1 MRLSNSFLLI
11 IDTSLMHD
19 LISILKRFIP
29 PYKIRVIKSIIY
41 NFLHAIFGS
50 LSIAMLI
57 PILGIIFSSQQE
69 VTEKIPFQLD
79 TATIKHLFNYYVTQI
94 KIEYGPSA
102 TLILICSFAVLA
114 TALKTG
120 FAYLGA
126 YELIYIRNG
135 VVRDIRR
142 KIYLKILSL
151 PLPFFS
157 EERKGDIIARM
168 TGDVQEVEASVMSSL
183 DMFFQSPI
191 LIIVYIAMMLI
202 MSWQLTLFVF
212 ILLPIMGTLIGRVG
226 KNLKRHS
233 WEGQTKM
240 GEILA
245 LMEETLSGLRIIK
258 AFNAEKK
265 MDTRFSE
272 ENEEYR
278 QIQNRLMRRRSLAH
292 PMSEFLGTIV
302 IVIILWFGGSL
313 VLGQNAS
320 LTPEVFISYIALF
333 YCIINPA
340 KNLTNAYYS
349 IQKGMAAMDRIDV
362 ILNAESSIQEP
373 VHPQKLT
380 QFNNQIEYKDVEFS
394 YNESKKVL
402 KRINLTIPKGKTIA
416 LVGQSGSGKSTF
428 VDLLPRF
435 YDVQKGQITID
446 GIDIRELSFFNL
458 REFMGN
464 VNQDPILFNDT
475 IYNNIAFGVESATP
489 EDVENAA
496 RIANAHEFIMQTEKG
511 YQTTIGDRG
520 GKLSG
525 GQRQRLSIARAVLK
539 NPPIMI
545 LDEATSALDTESEKL
560 VQEALDNLMKNRTS
574 IVIAHRLSTIKN
586 ADLICVF
593 HEGEIV
599 ERGTHEE
606 LLAQKG
612 IYTKLYSM
620 QNF

>member
-1 MRLSNSFLLI
+1 
-11 IDTSLMHD
+11 MHD

-29 PYKIRVIKSIIY
+29 PYKVRVIKSIVF

-50 LSIAMLI
+50 VSIAMLI
-57 PILGIIFSSQQE
+57 PVLGIIFNNQQE
-69 VTEKIPFQLD
+69 VVDKVPFAFD
-79 TATIKHLFNYYVTQI
+79 AATLKHLFNYYITEI
-94 KIEYGPSA
+94 KVSYGSSA
-102 TLILICSFAVLA
+102 TLLFVGSIAVIA
-114 TALKTG
+114 TAFKTG

-157 EERKGDIIARM
+157 EERKGDIISRM
-168 TGDVQEVEASVMSSL
+168 TGDVQEVEGSVMSSM

-191 LIIVYIAMMLI
+191 LIMVYLATMLI

-212 ILLPIMGTLIGRVG
+212 ILLPLMGALIGKVG

-265 MDTRFSE
+265 MAQKFSN

-278 QIQNRLMRRRSLAH
+278 RIQNRLMRRRSLAH

-302 IVIILWFGGSL
+302 IVIILWFGGTL
-313 VLGQNAS
+313 VLHNQGS
-320 LTPEVFISYIALF
+320 LSAEEFIAYIALF

-349 IQKGMAAMDRIDV
+349 IQKGLAAMERIDV
-362 ILNAESSIQEP
+362 ILAAESSIKETSS
-373 VHPQKLT
+373 PQSLDK
-380 QFNNQIEYKDVEFS
+380 FNDRIEYKRVGFS
-394 YNESKKVL
+394 YNDSKQVL
-402 KRINLTIPKGKTIA
+402 KDINLTIPKGKTIA

-435 YDVQKGQITID
+435 YDVKSGAITVD
-446 GIDIRELSFFNL
+446 GVDIRNLSFNNL
-458 REFMGN
+458 RELMGN

-475 IYNNIAFGVESATP
+475 IYNNIAFGVENATP
-489 EDVENAA
+489 EQVENAA
-496 RIANAHEFIMQTEKG
+496 RIANAHDFIIQSENG
-511 YQTTIGDRG
+511 YQTMIGDRG

-586 ADLICVF
+586 ADMICVF

-599 ERGTHEE
+599 ERGTHDE
-606 LLAQKG
+606 LLALNG
-612 IYTKLYSM
+612 IYTKLYRM

>member
-1 MRLSNSFLLI
+1 
-11 IDTSLMHD
+11 MHD
-19 LISILKRFIP
+19 LIAILRRFIP
-29 PYKIRVIKSIIY
+29 PYKFRVIKSVLY
-41 NFLHAIFGS
+41 NLLHAVFGS
-50 LSIAMLI
+50 ASIAMLV
-57 PILGIIFSSQQE
+57 PILNVIFNDQKE
-69 VTEKIPFQLD
+69 VTELVPFQLNVES
-79 TATIKHLFNYYVTQI
+79 ISQIFNYYITSI
-94 KIEYGPSA
+94 KITYGPSS
-102 TLILICSFAVLA
+102 TLILIGCIAIFT

-142 KIYLKILSL
+142 KIYAKILFL

-157 EERKGDIIARM
+157 EERKGDIISRM

-183 DMFFQSPI
+183 DMLFQSPI
-191 LIIVYIAMMLI
+191 VIIIYLGAMLL

-212 ILLPIMGTLIGRVG
+212 ILLPIMGLLIGRVG

-240 GEILA
+240 GAILA

-258 AFNAEKK
+258 AFNAENK
-265 MDTRFSE
+265 MKQKFSS
-272 ENEEYR
+272 ENEAYR
-278 QIQNRLMRRRSLAH
+278 RIQNRLMRRRSLAH

-302 IVIILWFGGSL
+302 IVIILWFGGTL
-313 VLGQNAS
+313 VLNHSSS
-320 LTPEVFISYIALF
+320 LSAAGFISYIGFF
-333 YCIINPA
+333 YSIINPA

-349 IQKGMAAMDRIDV
+349 VQKGLAAMDRIDV
-362 ILNAESSIQEP
+362 ILAADSTIQEP
-373 VHPQKLT
+373 ENPQKIE
-380 QFNNQIEYKDVEFS
+380 QFQKEITYIHVNFS
-394 YNESKKVL
+394 YNDSKQVL
-402 KRINLTIPKGKTIA
+402 KDINLVIPKGKTIA

-435 YDVQKGQITID
+435 YDVKEGKITID
-446 GIDIRELSFFNL
+446 GTDIRNLSFYNL
-458 REFMGN
+458 RELMGN

-475 IYNNIAFGVESATP
+475 IYNNIAFGVENVTR
-489 EDVENAA
+489 EEVENAA
-496 RIANAHEFIMQTEKG
+496 RIANAHDFILQTEHG
-511 YQTTIGDRG
+511 YDTVIGDRG

-560 VQEALDNLMKNRTS
+560 VQEALDNLMRNRTS

-599 ERGTHEE
+599 EQGTHEE
-606 LLAQKG
+606 LLSQNG
-612 IYTKLYSM
+612 IYTKLYNM

>member
-1 MRLSNSFLLI
+1 
-11 IDTSLMHD
+11 MHD
-19 LISILKRFIP
+19 LIQILKRFIP
-29 PYKIRVIKSIIY
+29 PYKLRVSKSILF
-41 NFLHAIFGS
+41 NFLHALFGS

-57 PILGIIFSSQQE
+57 PILRIIFDNQND
-69 VTEKIPFQLD
+69 VTELLPFKLD
-79 TATIKHLFNYYVTQI
+79 SHVLTNNFNYYMTTI
-94 KIEYGPSA
+94 KNMFGPA
-102 TLILICSFAVLA
+102 NTLIVVGIIAVIA
-114 TALKTG
+114 TAFKTG
-120 FAYLGA
+120 FAYLAA

-142 KIYLKILSL
+142 KIYAKILSL

-157 EERKGDIIARM
+157 EERKGDIISRM

-183 DMFFQSPI
+183 DMLFQSPI
-191 LIIVYIAMMLI
+191 LIIVYLTSMLL
-202 MSWQLTLFVF
+202 MSWELTVFVF
-212 ILLPIMGTLIGRVG
+212 ILLPVMGVLIGRVG

-265 MDTRFSE
+265 MKGKFSE

-278 QIQNRLMRRRSLAH
+278 RIQNRLMRRRSLAH

-302 IVIILWFGGSL
+302 IVIILWFGGTL
-313 VLGQNAS
+313 VLKHQGS
-320 LTPEVFISYIALF
+320 LSAEGFIAYIALF
-333 YCIINPA
+333 YSIINPA

-349 IQKGMAAMDRIDV
+349 IQKGLAAMDRIDV
-362 ILNAESSIQEP
+362 ILAAETSIKEP
-373 VHPQKLT
+373 EQPQNLP
-380 QFNNQIEYKDVEFS
+380 QFGSEIQYQHVNFS
-394 YNESKKVL
+394 YNDSRQVL
-402 KRINLTIPKGKTIA
+402 KNVSLTIPKGKTVA

-435 YDVQKGQITID
+435 YDVDSGAITID
-446 GIDIRELSFFNL
+446 GIDVRQLSFFNL
-458 REFMGN
+458 RELMGN

-475 IYNNIAFGVESATP
+475 IYNNIAFGVEHTTP
-489 EDVENAA
+489 EAVENAA
-496 RIANAHEFIMQTEKG
+496 RIANAHEFIMQTEQG
-511 YQTTIGDRG
+511 YQTSIGDRG
-520 GKLSG
+520 CKLSG

-560 VQEALDNLMKNRTS
+560 VQEALNNLMKNRTS

-593 HEGEIV
+593 HDGEIV
-599 ERGTHEE
+599 ERGTHDE
-606 LLAQKG
+606 LMELG
-612 IYTKLYSM
+612 GYYTKLYGM
-620 QNF
+620 QSF

>member
-1 MRLSNSFLLI
+1 
-11 IDTSLMHD
+11 MHD
-19 LISILKRFIP
+19 FISILKRFIP
-29 PYKIRVIKSIIY
+29 PYKIRVIKSVIY

-69 VTEKIPFQLD
+69 VTEKIPFQFD
-79 TATIKHLFNYYVTQI
+79 SMTIKHLFNYYVTQI

-102 TLILICSFAVLA
+102 TLIMIGSIAVLA

-191 LIIVYIAMMLI
+191 LIIVYLAMMLI

-265 MDTRFSE
+265 MDSRFSK

-278 QIQNRLMRRRSLAH
+278 RIQNRLMRRRSLAH

-362 ILNAESSIQEP
+362 ILNAVSSIQESA
-373 VHPQKLT
+373 HPKELT

-394 YNESKKVL
+394 YNDSKKVL
-402 KRINLTIPKGKTIA
+402 KRINLTIPKGKTVA

-475 IYNNIAFGVESATP
+475 IYNNIAFGVESATS
-489 EDVENAA
+489 EQVENAA
-496 RIANAHEFIMQTEKG
+496 RIANAHKFIMQTEKG
-511 YQTTIGDRG
+511 YQTIIGDRG

>member
-1 MRLSNSFLLI
+1 MK
-11 IDTSLMHD
+11 D
-19 LISILKRFIP
+19 LISILRRFIP
-29 PYKIRVIKSIIY
+29 PYKSRVAKSVLF

-57 PILGIIFSSQQE
+57 PILRIIFDNQHD
-69 VTEKIPFQLD
+69 VTELVPFALD
-79 TATIKHLFNYYVTQI
+79 TKSIAQIFNYYVTEI
-94 KIEYGPSA
+94 KNSFGQA
-102 TLILICSFAVLA
+102 NTLVFVGILAIIS
-114 TALKTG
+114 TAFKTG
-120 FAYLGA
+120 FAYLA
-126 YELIYIRNG
+126 SYELIYIRNG

-157 EERKGDIIARM
+157 EERKGDIISRM

-183 DMFFQSPI
+183 DMLFQSPI
-191 LIIVYIAMMLI
+191 LIIVYLTTMLI

-212 ILLPIMGTLIGRVG
+212 VLLPLMGLLIGKVG
-226 KNLKRHS
+226 KNLKRRS

-265 MDTRFSE
+265 MDGKFSG
-272 ENEEYR
+272 ENEAYR
-278 QIQNRLMRRRSLAH
+278 RIQNRLMRRRSLAH

-302 IVIILWFGGSL
+302 IVIVLWFGGKL
-313 VLGQNAS
+313 VLNHQSNLSAEG
-320 LTPEVFISYIALF
+320 FIAYIALF
-333 YCIINPA
+333 YSIINPA

-349 IQKGMAAMDRIDV
+349 VQKGLAAMDRIDV
-362 ILNAESSIQEP
+362 ILSAESTIREVEKSVRIDTFREA
-373 VHPQKLT
+373 
-380 QFNNQIEYKDVEFS
+380 IEYRNVGFS
-394 YNESKKVL
+394 YNESKQVL
-402 KRINLTIPKGKTIA
+402 KDINLTIPKGKMIA

-435 YDVQKGQITID
+435 YDVRQGEICVD
-446 GIDIRELSFFNL
+446 GTDIRNFALYDL
-458 REFMGN
+458 RELMGN

-475 IYNNIAFGVESATP
+475 IYNNIAFGVENTTQEA
-489 EDVENAA
+489 VENAA
-496 RIANAHEFIMQTEKG
+496 KIANAHEFILQTEHG
-511 YQTTIGDRG
+511 YQTVIGDRG
-520 GKLSG
+520 SKLSG

-560 VQEALDNLMKNRTS
+560 VQEALDNLMRNRTS
-574 IVIAHRLSTIKN
+574 IVVAHRLSTIRN
-586 ADLICVF
+586 ADMICVF
-593 HEGEIV
+593 HEGKIV
-599 ERGTHEE
+599 EKGNHEE
-606 LLAQKG
+606 LLKLNG

>member
-1 MRLSNSFLLI
+1 
-11 IDTSLMHD
+11 MHD
-19 LISILKRFIP
+19 LFSILKRFIP
-29 PYKIRVIKSIIY
+29 PYRWRVVKSVVY
-41 NFLHAIFGS
+41 NFLHALFGS
-50 LSIAMLI
+50 VSIAMLI
-57 PILGIIFSSQQE
+57 PILGIIFNSREE
-69 VTEKIPFQLD
+69 VTERVAFAWDMASLKE
-79 TATIKHLFNYYVTQI
+79 LFNYHVTQV
-94 KIEYGPSA
+94 KLEYGPSV
-102 TLILICSFAVLA
+102 TLLLIGLVAVVA

-120 FAYLGA
+120 FAYMGSF
-126 YELIYIRNG
+126 ELIFIRNG

-142 KIYLKILSL
+142 RIYKKILSL

-157 EERKGDIIARM
+157 EERKGDIISRM

-183 DMFFQSPI
+183 DMFFQNPI
-191 LIIVYIAMMLI
+191 LIIVYLTMMLL
-202 MSWQLTLFVF
+202 MSWELTLFVF

-226 KNLKRHS
+226 KSLKRHS
-233 WEGQTKM
+233 WEGQTKL

-258 AFNAEKK
+258 AFNAEGK
-265 MDTRFSE
+265 MEDRFAE
-272 ENEEYR
+272 ENETYR
-278 QIQNRLMRRRSLAH
+278 RIQNRLMRRRSLAH

-313 VLGQNAS
+313 VLGESAA

-340 KNLTNAYYS
+340 KNLTNAYYN
-349 IQKGMAAMDRIDV
+349 IQKGLAAMERIDV
-362 ILNAESSIQEP
+362 ILEAKSSIREP
-373 VHPQKLT
+373 EQPKELKE
-380 QFNNQIEYKDVEFS
+380 FREQIEYKGVTFS
-394 YNESKKVL
+394 YNESKQVL
-402 KRINLTIPKGKTIA
+402 KGINLVIPKGKTVA

-435 YDVQKGQITID
+435 YDVQQGSITID
-446 GIDIRELSFFNL
+446 GQDIRELSFFNL

-475 IYNNIAFGVESATP
+475 IYNNIAFGVEHATQ
-489 EDVENAA
+489 EEVEQAA
-496 RIANAHEFIMQTEKG
+496 RIANAHDFIMQTEQG
-511 YQTTIGDRG
+511 YQTVIGDRG

-606 LLAQKG
+606 LLAQRG
-612 IYTKLYSM
+612 IYTKLYQM

>member
-1 MRLSNSFLLI
+1 MK
-11 IDTSLMHD
+11 D
-19 LISILKRFIP
+19 LISILRRFIP
-29 PYKIRVIKSIIY
+29 PYKSRVAKSVLF

-57 PILGIIFSSQQE
+57 PILRIIFDNQHD
-69 VTEKIPFQLD
+69 VTELVPFALD
-79 TATIKHLFNYYVTQI
+79 TKSIAQIFNYYVTEI
-94 KIEYGPSA
+94 KNSFGQA
-102 TLILICSFAVLA
+102 NTLVFVGILAIIS
-114 TALKTG
+114 TAFKTG
-120 FAYLGA
+120 FAYLA
-126 YELIYIRNG
+126 SYELIYIRNG

-157 EERKGDIIARM
+157 EERKGDIISRM

-183 DMFFQSPI
+183 DMLFQSPI
-191 LIIVYIAMMLI
+191 LIIVYLTTMLI

-212 ILLPIMGTLIGRVG
+212 VLLPLMGLLIGKVG
-226 KNLKRHS
+226 KNLKRRS

-265 MDTRFSE
+265 MDGKFSG
-272 ENEEYR
+272 ENEAYR
-278 QIQNRLMRRRSLAH
+278 RIQNRLMRRRSLAH

-302 IVIILWFGGSL
+302 IVIVLWFGGKL
-313 VLGQNAS
+313 VLNHQSNLSAEG
-320 LTPEVFISYIALF
+320 FIAYIALF
-333 YCIINPA
+333 YSIINPA

-349 IQKGMAAMDRIDV
+349 VQKGLAAMDRIDV
-362 ILNAESSIQEP
+362 ILSAESTIREVEKP
-373 VHPQKLT
+373 IRIDT
-380 QFNNQIEYKDVEFS
+380 FREAIEYRNVGFS
-394 YNESKKVL
+394 YNESKQVL
-402 KRINLTIPKGKTIA
+402 KDINLTIPKGKMIA

-435 YDVQKGQITID
+435 YDVRQGEICVD
-446 GIDIRELSFFNL
+446 GTDIRNFALYDL
-458 REFMGN
+458 RELMGN

-475 IYNNIAFGVESATP
+475 IYNNIAFGVENTTQEA
-489 EDVENAA
+489 VENAA
-496 RIANAHEFIMQTEKG
+496 KIANAHEFILQAEHG
-511 YQTTIGDRG
+511 YQTVIGDRG
-520 GKLSG
+520 SKLSG

-560 VQEALDNLMKNRTS
+560 VQEALDNLMRNRTS
-574 IVIAHRLSTIKN
+574 IVVAHRLSTIRN
-586 ADLICVF
+586 ADMICVF
-593 HEGEIV
+593 HEGKIV
-599 ERGTHEE
+599 EKGNHEE
-606 LLAQKG
+606 LLKLNG
-612 IYTKLYSM
+612 IYSKLYSM

>member
-1 MRLSNSFLLI
+1 
-11 IDTSLMHD
+11 MHD
-19 LISILKRFIP
+19 LILILKRFIP
-29 PYKIRVIKSIIY
+29 PYKLRVTKSIIF

-50 LSIAMLI
+50 LSIAMLG
-57 PILGIIFSSQQE
+57 PILKIIFNNEQD
-69 VTEKIPFQLD
+69 VTELVPFEFNSESIGQ
-79 TATIKHLFNYYVTQI
+79 IFNYYITTI
-94 KIEYGPSA
+94 KYTYGPST
-102 TLILICSFAVLA
+102 TLILIGVVAIVT

-142 KIYLKILSL
+142 KIYAKILSL

-183 DMFFQSPI
+183 DMLFQSPI
-191 LIIVYIAMMLI
+191 LIIVYLTSMLF

-212 ILLPIMGTLIGRVG
+212 ILLPIMGLLIGRVG
-226 KNLKRHS
+226 KNLKRRS

-258 AFNAEKK
+258 AFNAEPK
-265 MDTRFSE
+265 MTEKFST
-272 ENEEYR
+272 ENESYR
-278 QIQNRLMRRRSLAH
+278 KIQNRLMRRRSLAH

-302 IVIILWFGGSL
+302 VVIILWFGG
-313 VLGQNAS
+313 
-320 LTPEVFISYIALF
+320 T
-333 YCIINPA
+333 
-340 KNLTNAYYS
+340 
-349 IQKGMAAMDRIDV
+349 R
-362 ILNAESSIQEP
+362 ILNNTGNLSGPSFIIYIGLAAESSIQEP
-373 VHPQKLT
+373 ENPRKLE
-380 QFNNQIEYKDVEFS
+380 QFQQAVEYKDVNFS
-394 YNESKKVL
+394 YNESKQVL
-402 KRINLTIPKGKTIA
+402 KNINLVIPKGKTVA

-435 YDVQKGQITID
+435 YDVNSGKICID
-446 GIDIRELSFFNL
+446 GIDIRELSFYNL

-475 IYNNIAFGVESATP
+475 IYNNIAFGIENATLEQVEQ
-489 EDVENAA
+489 AA
-496 RIANAHEFIMQTEKG
+496 RIANAHEFILQTEHG
-511 YQTTIGDRG
+511 YQTIIGDRG

-606 LLAQKG
+606 LLSLNG

-620 QNF
+620 QSF

>member
-1 MRLSNSFLLI
+1 MRDFF
-11 IDTSLMHD
+11 
-19 LISILKRFIP
+19 SILRRFIP
-29 PYKIRVIKSIIY
+29 PYKFRVCKSILY
-41 NFLHAIFGS
+41 NILHAVFGT
-50 LSIAMLI
+50 LSIAMLA
-57 PILGIIFSSQQE
+57 PVLGILFGTQPD
-69 VTEKIPFQLD
+69 VTERVPFSFDIDSLK
-79 TATIKHLFNYYVTQI
+79 TIFYYHITHARDL
-94 KIEYGPSA
+94 YGPAS
-102 TLILICSFAVLA
+102 TLLFVGFIAILA

-126 YELIYIRNG
+126 YETIYIRNG

-142 KIYLKILSL
+142 KIFGKILSL

-191 LIIVYIAMMLI
+191 LILVYLSAMLM

-212 ILLPIMGTLIGRVG
+212 VMLPVMGTLIGKVG

-233 WEGQTKM
+233 REGQNKM
-240 GEILA
+240 GEILS

-258 AFNAEKK
+258 AFNAENKIGRK
-265 MDTRFSE
+265 FSD
-272 ENEEYR
+272 ENESYR
-278 QIQNRLMRRRSLAH
+278 RIQNRLMRRRSLAH

-302 IVIILWFGGSL
+302 IVLVLWFGGTL
-313 VLGQNAS
+313 ILNRAGS
-320 LTPEVFISYIALF
+320 LTAPEFIAYIALF
-333 YCIINPA
+333 YSIINPA
-340 KNLTNAYYS
+340 KNLTNAFYS
-349 IQKGMAAMDRIDV
+349 IQKGLAAMDRIDD
-362 ILNAESSIQEP
+362 ILKAESSILEP
-373 VHPQKLT
+373 RQPVRIK
-380 QFNNQIEYKDVEFS
+380 EFTGEIAYRNVS
-394 YNESKKVL
+394 FAYNESKTVL
-402 KRINLTIPKGKTIA
+402 KNVSLTIPKGGTVA

-435 YDVQKGQITID
+435 YDVTEGEITID
-446 GIDIRELSFFNL
+446 GRNIREFSFYDL
-458 REFMGN
+458 RELMGN

-475 IYNNIAFGVESATP
+475 IYNNIAFGVENATP
-489 EDVENAA
+489 EEVENAA
-496 RIANAHEFIMQTEKG
+496 KIANAHDFIMQTENG
-511 YQTTIGDRG
+511 YQTVIGDRG

-560 VQEALDNLMKNRTS
+560 VQEAIDNLMRNRTS

-586 ADLICVF
+586 ARLICVF
-593 HEGEIV
+593 HEGKIV
-599 ERGTHEE
+599 EKGTHEE
-606 LLAQKG
+606 LLQLDG
-612 IYTKLYSM
+612 IYTKLYRM

>member
-1 MRLSNSFLLI
+1 
-11 IDTSLMHD
+11 MHD
-19 LISILKRFIP
+19 LLSILKRFIP
-29 PYKIRVIKSIIY
+29 PYKIRVIKSILY

-57 PILGIIFSSQQE
+57 PILGIIFSSQQD
-69 VTEKIPFQLD
+69 VTEKVPFALD
-79 TATIKHLFNYYVTQI
+79 TATLKHLFNYYVTQI
-94 KIEYGPSA
+94 KLEYGPSV
-102 TLILICSFAVLA
+102 TLIFIGAIAIVA

-191 LIIVYIAMMLI
+191 LILVYLAMMLI
-202 MSWQLTLFVF
+202 MSWEMTLFVF
-212 ILLPIMGTLIGRVG
+212 ILLPIMGALIGKVG

-245 LMEETLSGLRIIK
+245 LMEETLSGLRVIK
-258 AFNAEKK
+258 AFNAESK
-265 MDTRFSE
+265 MEHRFAE
-272 ENEEYR
+272 ENESYR
-278 QIQNRLMRRRSLAH
+278 RIQNRLMRRRSLAH

-313 VLGQNAS
+313 VLGENAS

-349 IQKGMAAMDRIDV
+349 IQKGLAAMDRIDV
-362 ILNAESSIQEP
+362 ILAAESSIQEP
-373 VHPQKLT
+373 EQPERLQ
-380 QFNNQIEYKDVEFS
+380 QFSGNIEYRHVDFS
-394 YNESKKVL
+394 YNSSKQVL
-402 KRINLTIPKGKTIA
+402 KDICLTIPKGKTVA

-435 YDVQKGQITID
+435 YDVTRGAILID
-446 GIDIRELSFFNL
+446 GIDIRRLSFYNL
-458 REFMGN
+458 RELMGN

-489 EDVENAA
+489 EQVEQAA
-496 RIANAHEFIMQTEKG
+496 RIANAHDFIMQTEKG
-511 YQTTIGDRG
+511 YQTVIGDRG

-560 VQEALDNLMKNRTS
+560 VQQALDNLMKNRTS

-593 HEGEIV
+593 HDGQIV

-606 LLAQKG
+606 LLEANG
-612 IYTKLYSM
+612 IYTKLYNM

>member
-1 MRLSNSFLLI
+1 
-11 IDTSLMHD
+11 MHD
-19 LISILKRFIP
+19 LLSILRRFIP
-29 PYKIRVIKSIIY
+29 PYKMRVAKSILY
-41 NFLHAIFGS
+41 NFLHAVFGS

-57 PILGIIFSSQQE
+57 PILGIIFSSQQD
-69 VTEKIPFQLD
+69 VTEKVPFALD
-79 TATIKHLFNYYVTQI
+79 TDTIKQLFNYYVTQI
-94 KIEYGPSA
+94 KYEYGASA
-102 TLILICSFAVLA
+102 TLILIGGVAIIA

-120 FAYLGA
+120 FAYLGS
-126 YELIYIRNG
+126 YELIFIRNG

-183 DMFFQSPI
+183 DMFFQNPI
-191 LIIVYIAMMLI
+191 LILVYLTMMLL

-212 ILLPIMGTLIGRVG
+212 LLLPIMGWLIGRVG
-226 KNLKRHS
+226 KNLKRRS
-233 WEGQTKM
+233 YEGQTKM

-245 LMEETLSGLRIIK
+245 LMEETLSGLRVIK
-258 AFNAEKK
+258 AFNAESK
-265 MDTRFSE
+265 MEHRFSD
-272 ENEEYR
+272 ENEAYR
-278 QIQNRLMRRRSLAH
+278 RIQNRLMRRRSLAH

-313 VLGQNAS
+313 VLGESAS
-320 LTPEVFISYIALF
+320 LSPEVFISYIALF

-349 IQKGMAAMDRIDV
+349 IQKGLAAMERIDV
-362 ILNAESSIQEP
+362 ILAAESSIQEP
-373 VHPQKLT
+373 AHPQPIAN
-380 QFNNQIEYKDVEFS
+380 FNSQIEYRHVSFS
-394 YNESKKVL
+394 YNGTKQVL
-402 KRINLTIPKGKTIA
+402 RDINLTIPKGKTIA
-416 LVGQSGSGKSTF
+416 LVGQSGSGKSTL

-435 YDVQKGQITID
+435 YDVTEGAILID
-446 GIDIRELSFFNL
+446 GTDIRRLSFYNL
-458 REFMGN
+458 RELMGN

-475 IYNNIAFGVESATP
+475 IYNNIAFGVEHATP
-489 EDVENAA
+489 EQVEQAA
-496 RIANAHEFIMQTEKG
+496 RIANAHDFILQTEHG
-511 YQTTIGDRG
+511 YQTVIGDRG

-560 VQEALDNLMKNRTS
+560 VQEALDNLMRNRTS

-593 HEGEIV
+593 HDGQIV
-599 ERGTHEE
+599 ERGTHNE
-606 LLAQKG
+606 LLRQNG
-612 IYTKLYSM
+612 IYTKLYNM

>member
-1 MRLSNSFLLI
+1 
-11 IDTSLMHD
+11 MHD
-19 LISILKRFIP
+19 LLSILKRFIP
-29 PYKIRVIKSIIY
+29 PYKIRVIKSILY

-57 PILGIIFSSQQE
+57 PILGIIFSSQQD
-69 VTEKIPFQLD
+69 VTEKVPFALD
-79 TATIKHLFNYYVTQI
+79 TATLKHLFNYYVTQI
-94 KIEYGPSA
+94 KLEYGPSV
-102 TLILICSFAVLA
+102 TLIFIGAIAIVA

-191 LIIVYIAMMLI
+191 LILVYLAMMLI
-202 MSWQLTLFVF
+202 MSWEMTLFVF
-212 ILLPIMGTLIGRVG
+212 ILLPIMGALIGKVG

-245 LMEETLSGLRIIK
+245 LMEETLSGLRVIK
-258 AFNAEKK
+258 AFNAESK
-265 MDTRFSE
+265 MEHRFAE
-272 ENEEYR
+272 ENESYR
-278 QIQNRLMRRRSLAH
+278 RIQNRLMRRRSLAH

-313 VLGQNAS
+313 VLGENAS

-349 IQKGMAAMDRIDV
+349 IQKGLAAMDRIDV
-362 ILNAESSIQEP
+362 ILAAESSIQEP
-373 VHPQKLT
+373 EQPERLQ
-380 QFNNQIEYKDVEFS
+380 QFTGNIEYRHVDFS
-394 YNESKKVL
+394 YNSSKQVL
-402 KRINLTIPKGKTIA
+402 KDICLTIPKGKTVA

-435 YDVQKGQITID
+435 YDVTRGAILID
-446 GIDIRELSFFNL
+446 GIDIRRLSFYNL
-458 REFMGN
+458 RELMGN

-475 IYNNIAFGVESATP
+475 IYNNISFGVESATP
-489 EDVENAA
+489 EQVEQAA
-496 RIANAHEFIMQTEKG
+496 RIANAHDFIMQTEKG
-511 YQTTIGDRG
+511 YQTVIGDRG

-560 VQEALDNLMKNRTS
+560 VQQALDNLMKNRTS

-593 HEGEIV
+593 HDGQIV

-606 LLAQKG
+606 LLEANG
-612 IYTKLYSM
+612 IYTKLYNM

>member
-1 MRLSNSFLLI
+1 
-11 IDTSLMHD
+11 MHD
-19 LISILKRFIP
+19 LFSILKRFIP
-29 PYKIRVIKSIIY
+29 PYRWRVVKSVVY
-41 NFLHAIFGS
+41 NFLHALFGS
-50 LSIAMLI
+50 VSIAMLI
-57 PILGIIFSSQQE
+57 PILGIIFNSREE
-69 VTEKIPFQLD
+69 VTERVAFAWDMASLKE
-79 TATIKHLFNYYVTQI
+79 LFNYHVTQV
-94 KIEYGPSA
+94 KLEYGPSV
-102 TLILICSFAVLA
+102 TLLLIGLVAVVA

-120 FAYLGA
+120 FAYMGSF
-126 YELIYIRNG
+126 ELIFIRNG

-142 KIYLKILSL
+142 RIYKKILSL

-157 EERKGDIIARM
+157 EERKGDIISRM

-183 DMFFQSPI
+183 DMFFQNPI
-191 LIIVYIAMMLI
+191 LIIVYLTMMLL
-202 MSWQLTLFVF
+202 MSWELTLFVF

-226 KNLKRHS
+226 KSLKRHS
-233 WEGQTKM
+233 WEGQTKL

-258 AFNAEKK
+258 AFNAEGK
-265 MDTRFSE
+265 MEDRFAE
-272 ENEEYR
+272 ENETYR
-278 QIQNRLMRRRSLAH
+278 RIQNRLMRRRSLGH

-313 VLGQNAS
+313 VLGESAA

-340 KNLTNAYYS
+340 KNLTNAYYN
-349 IQKGMAAMDRIDV
+349 IQKGLAAMERIDV
-362 ILNAESSIQEP
+362 ILEAESSIREP
-373 VHPQKLT
+373 EQPKELKE
-380 QFNNQIEYKDVEFS
+380 FREQIEYKGVTFS
-394 YNESKKVL
+394 YNESKQVL
-402 KRINLTIPKGKTIA
+402 KGINLVIPKGKTVA

-435 YDVQKGQITID
+435 YDVQQGSITID
-446 GIDIRELSFFNL
+446 GQDIRELSFFNL

-475 IYNNIAFGVESATP
+475 IYNNIAFGVEHATQ
-489 EDVENAA
+489 EEVEQAA
-496 RIANAHEFIMQTEKG
+496 RIANAHDFIMQTEQG
-511 YQTTIGDRG
+511 YQTVIGDRG

-606 LLAQKG
+606 LLAQRG
-612 IYTKLYSM
+612 IYTKLYQM

>member
-1 MRLSNSFLLI
+1 MRDLLI
-11 IDTSLMHD
+11 
-19 LISILKRFIP
+19 ILKRFIP
-29 PYKIRVIKSIIY
+29 PYKSRVTKSVIY
-41 NFLHAIFGS
+41 NIIHAVFGS
-50 LSIAMLI
+50 ISIAMLS
-57 PILGIIFSSQQE
+57 PLLKIIFNDHQE
-69 VTEKIPFQLD
+69 VLEPVPFHFDFQTISD
-79 TATIKHLFNYYVTQI
+79 TFNYYISYI
-94 KIEYGPSA
+94 KSTYGASA
-102 TLILICSFAVLA
+102 TLILIGLIAIFT

-142 KIYLKILSL
+142 KIYAKILSL

-157 EERKGDIIARM
+157 EERKGDIISRM

-183 DMFFQSPI
+183 DMLFQSPI
-191 LIIVYIAMMLI
+191 LIIVYLTSMLI

-212 ILLPIMGTLIGRVG
+212 VLLPLMGLLIGRVG
-226 KNLKRHS
+226 KNLKRRS

-245 LMEETLSGLRIIK
+245 SIEETLSGLRIIK

-265 MDTRFSE
+265 MSQRFAD

-278 QIQNRLMRRRSLAH
+278 LIQNRLMRRRSLAH

-302 IVIILWFGGSL
+302 VVIILWFGGTL
-313 VLGQNAS
+313 VINHTGNLSGAD
-320 LTPEVFISYIALF
+320 FIAYIGLF

-349 IQKGMAAMDRIDV
+349 IQKGLAAMERIDV
-362 ILNAESSIQEP
+362 ILAAESSIQEP
-373 VHPQKLT
+373 EHPRKLE
-380 QFNNQIEYKDVEFS
+380 QFQQAIEYKHVDFS
-394 YNESKKVL
+394 YNESKQVL
-402 KRINLTIPKGKTIA
+402 KDINLVIPKGKTIA

-435 YDVQKGQITID
+435 YDVDRGSITID

-458 REFMGN
+458 RELMGN

-475 IYNNIAFGVESATP
+475 IYNNIAFGVEHTTQ
-489 EDVENAA
+489 EEVEQAA
-496 RIANAHEFIMQTEKG
+496 RIANAHDFILQTEKG
-511 YQTTIGDRG
+511 YQTVIGDRG

-593 HEGEIV
+593 HEGQIV

-606 LLAQKG
+606 LLSRNG

>member
-1 MRLSNSFLLI
+1 
-11 IDTSLMHD
+11 MHD

-57 PILGIIFSSQQE
+57 PILGIIFNSQQE
-69 VTEKIPFQLD
+69 VTEKIPFHFD
-79 TATIKHLFNYYVTQI
+79 STTIRHLFNYYITQI

-102 TLILICSFAVLA
+102 TLILIGGFAVLA

-191 LIIVYIAMMLI
+191 LIIVYLAMMLI

-265 MDTRFSE
+265 MDNRFSE

-278 QIQNRLMRRRSLAH
+278 KIQNRLMRRRSLAH

-362 ILNAESSIQEP
+362 ILNAESAIQEP
-373 VHPQKLT
+373 KTPKKLL
-380 QFNNQIEYKDVEFS
+380 QFSHQIEYKNVEFS
-394 YNESKKVL
+394 YNESKTIL
-402 KRINLTIPKGKTIA
+402 KGISLVIPKGKTIA

-446 GIDIRELSFFNL
+446 GIDIRELTFFNL

-496 RIANAHEFIMQTEKG
+496 RIANAHEFITQTEKG
-511 YQTTIGDRG
+511 YQTIIGDRG

>member
-1 MRLSNSFLLI
+1 
-11 IDTSLMHD
+11 MHD
-19 LISILKRFIP
+19 LFSILKRFIP
-29 PYKIRVIKSIIY
+29 PYRWRVVKSVVY
-41 NFLHAIFGS
+41 NFLHALFGS
-50 LSIAMLI
+50 VSIAMLI
-57 PILGIIFSSQQE
+57 PILGIIFNSREE
-69 VTEKIPFQLD
+69 VTERVAFAWDMASLKE
-79 TATIKHLFNYYVTQI
+79 LFNYHVTQV
-94 KIEYGPSA
+94 KLEYGPSV
-102 TLILICSFAVLA
+102 TLLLIGLVAVVA

-120 FAYLGA
+120 FAYMGSF
-126 YELIYIRNG
+126 ELIFIRNG

-142 KIYLKILSL
+142 RIYKKILSL

-157 EERKGDIIARM
+157 EERKGDIISRM

-183 DMFFQSPI
+183 DMFFQNPI
-191 LIIVYIAMMLI
+191 LIIVYLTMMLL
-202 MSWQLTLFVF
+202 MSWELTLFVF

-226 KNLKRHS
+226 KSLKRHS
-233 WEGQTKM
+233 WEGQTKL

-258 AFNAEKK
+258 AFNAEGK
-265 MDTRFSE
+265 MEDRFAE
-272 ENEEYR
+272 ENETYQR
-278 QIQNRLMRRRSLAH
+278 IQNRLMRRRSLAH

-313 VLGQNAS
+313 VLGESAA

-340 KNLTNAYYS
+340 KNLTNAYYN
-349 IQKGMAAMDRIDV
+349 IQKGLAAMERIDV
-362 ILNAESSIQEP
+362 ILEAKSSIREP
-373 VHPQKLT
+373 EQPKELKE
-380 QFNNQIEYKDVEFS
+380 FREQIEYKGVTFS
-394 YNESKKVL
+394 YNESKQVL
-402 KRINLTIPKGKTIA
+402 KGINLVIPKGKTVA

-435 YDVQKGQITID
+435 YDVQQGSITID
-446 GIDIRELSFFNL
+446 GQDIRELSFFNL

-475 IYNNIAFGVESATP
+475 IYNNIAFGVEHATQ
-489 EDVENAA
+489 EEVEQAA
-496 RIANAHEFIMQTEKG
+496 RIANAHDFIMQTEQG
-511 YQTTIGDRG
+511 YQTVIGDRG

-606 LLAQKG
+606 LLAQRG
-612 IYTKLYSM
+612 IYTKLYQM

>member
-1 MRLSNSFLLI
+1 MQ
-11 IDTSLMHD
+11 D
-19 LISILKRFIP
+19 LFSILKRFIP
-29 PYKIRVIKSIIY
+29 PYRWRVVKSVVY
-41 NFLHAIFGS
+41 NFLHAVFGS
-50 LSIAMLI
+50 MSIAMLI
-57 PILGIIFSSQQE
+57 PLLGIIFNSREE
-69 VTEKIPFQLD
+69 VTERVAFAWDMESLKG
-79 TATIKHLFNYYVTQI
+79 LFNYYVTQV
-94 KIEYGPSA
+94 KLEYGPSM
-102 TLILICSFAVLA
+102 TLLLIGLVAVVA

-120 FAYLGA
+120 FAYLGS
-126 YELIYIRNG
+126 YELIFIRNG

-142 KIYLKILSL
+142 RIYRKILSL

-157 EERKGDIIARM
+157 EERKGDIISRM

-183 DMFFQSPI
+183 DMFFQNPI
-191 LIIVYIAMMLI
+191 LIIVYLTMMLL
-202 MSWQLTLFVF
+202 MSWELTLFVF
-212 ILLPIMGTLIGRVG
+212 ILLPVMGTLIGRVG
-226 KNLKRHS
+226 KSLKRHS
-233 WEGQTKM
+233 WAGQTKL

-258 AFNAEKK
+258 AFNAEGK
-265 MDTRFSE
+265 MEKRFAE
-272 ENEEYR
+272 ENEAYR
-278 QIQNRLMRRRSLAH
+278 RIQNRLMRRRSLAH

-313 VLGQNAS
+313 VLGESAA

-340 KNLTNAYYS
+340 KNLTNAYYN
-349 IQKGMAAMDRIDV
+349 IQKGLAAMERIDM
-362 ILNAESSIQEP
+362 ILGAESSIREP
-373 VHPQKLT
+373 EQPMVLKE
-380 QFNNQIEYKDVEFS
+380 FRKEIEYKGVTFS
-394 YNESKKVL
+394 YNESKQVL
-402 KRINLTIPKGKTIA
+402 KQVNLLIPKGKTVA

-435 YDVQKGQITID
+435 YDVQQGSITID
-446 GIDIRELSFFNL
+446 GVDVRDLSFFNL

-475 IYNNIAFGVESATP
+475 IYNNIAFGVEHATQ
-489 EDVENAA
+489 EEVENAA
-496 RIANAHEFIMQTEKG
+496 RIANAHDFIMQTEHG
-511 YQTTIGDRG
+511 YQTVIGDRG

-612 IYTKLYSM
+612 IYTKLYQM

>member
-1 MRLSNSFLLI
+1 
-11 IDTSLMHD
+11 MHD
-19 LISILKRFIP
+19 LLSILRRFIP
-29 PYKIRVIKSIIY
+29 PYKMRVAKSILY

-57 PILGIIFSSQQE
+57 PILGIIFSSQQD
-69 VTEKIPFQLD
+69 VTEKVPFALD
-79 TATIKHLFNYYVTQI
+79 TDTIKQLFNYYVTQI
-94 KIEYGPSA
+94 KYEYGASA
-102 TLILICSFAVLA
+102 TLILIGGVAIVA

-120 FAYLGA
+120 FAYLGS
-126 YELIYIRNG
+126 YELIFIRNG

-183 DMFFQSPI
+183 DMFFQNPI
-191 LIIVYIAMMLI
+191 LILVYLTMMLL

-212 ILLPIMGTLIGRVG
+212 ILLPIMGWLIGRVG
-226 KNLKRHS
+226 KNLKRRS
-233 WEGQTKM
+233 YEGQTKM

-245 LMEETLSGLRIIK
+245 LMEETLSGLRVIK
-258 AFNAEKK
+258 AFNAESK
-265 MDTRFSE
+265 MEHRFSD
-272 ENEEYR
+272 ENEAYR
-278 QIQNRLMRRRSLAH
+278 RIQNRLMRRRSLAH

-313 VLGQNAS
+313 VLGESAS
-320 LTPEVFISYIALF
+320 LSPEVFISYIALF

-349 IQKGMAAMDRIDV
+349 IQKGLAAMERIDV
-362 ILNAESSIQEP
+362 ILAAESSIQEP
-373 VHPQKLT
+373 AHPQPIAK
-380 QFNNQIEYKDVEFS
+380 FNSQIEYRHVSFS
-394 YNESKKVL
+394 YNSTKQVL
-402 KRINLTIPKGKTIA
+402 RDINLTIPKGKTIA
-416 LVGQSGSGKSTF
+416 LVGQSGSGKSTL

-435 YDVQKGQITID
+435 YDVTEGAILID
-446 GIDIRELSFFNL
+446 GTDIRRLSFYNL
-458 REFMGN
+458 RELMGN

-475 IYNNIAFGVESATP
+475 IYNNIAFGVEHATP
-489 EDVENAA
+489 EQVEQAA
-496 RIANAHEFIMQTEKG
+496 RIANAHDFILQTEHG
-511 YQTTIGDRG
+511 YQTVIGDRG

-560 VQEALDNLMKNRTS
+560 VQEALDNLMRNRTS

-593 HEGEIV
+593 HDGQIV
-599 ERGTHEE
+599 ERGTHDE
-606 LLAQKG
+606 LLRQNG
-612 IYTKLYSM
+612 IYTKLYNM

>member
-102 TLILICSFAVLA
+102 TLILIGSFAVLA

-151 PLPFFS
+151 PLLFFS

-191 LIIVYIAMMLI
+191 LIIVYLAMMLI

>member
-1 MRLSNSFLLI
+1 
-11 IDTSLMHD
+11 MHD
-19 LISILKRFIP
+19 LLSILKRFIP
-29 PYKIRVIKSIIY
+29 PYKIRVIKSILY

-57 PILGIIFSSQQE
+57 PILGIIFSSQQD
-69 VTEKIPFQLD
+69 VTEKVPFALD
-79 TATIKHLFNYYVTQI
+79 TATLKHLFNYYVTQI
-94 KIEYGPSA
+94 KLEYGPSV
-102 TLILICSFAVLA
+102 TLIFIGAIAIVA

-191 LIIVYIAMMLI
+191 LILVYLAMMLI
-202 MSWQLTLFVF
+202 MSWEMTLFVF
-212 ILLPIMGTLIGRVG
+212 ILLPIMGALIGKVG

-245 LMEETLSGLRIIK
+245 LMEETLSGLRVIK
-258 AFNAEKK
+258 AFNAESK
-265 MDTRFSE
+265 MEHRFAE
-272 ENEEYR
+272 ENESYR
-278 QIQNRLMRRRSLAH
+278 RIQNRLMRRRSLAH

-313 VLGQNAS
+313 VLGENAS

-349 IQKGMAAMDRIDV
+349 IQKGLAAMDRIDV
-362 ILNAESSIQEP
+362 ILAAESSIQEP
-373 VHPQKLT
+373 EQPERLQ
-380 QFNNQIEYKDVEFS
+380 QFTGNIEYRHVDFS
-394 YNESKKVL
+394 YNSSKQVL
-402 KRINLTIPKGKTIA
+402 KDICLTIPKGKTVA
-416 LVGQSGSGKSTF
+416 LVGQSGSGKSAF

-435 YDVQKGQITID
+435 YDVTRGAILID
-446 GIDIRELSFFNL
+446 GIDIRRLSFYNL
-458 REFMGN
+458 RELMGN

-489 EDVENAA
+489 EQVEQAA
-496 RIANAHEFIMQTEKG
+496 RIANAHDFIMQTEKG
-511 YQTTIGDRG
+511 YQTVIGDRG

-560 VQEALDNLMKNRTS
+560 VQQALDNLMKNRTS

-593 HEGEIV
+593 HDGQIV

-606 LLAQKG
+606 LLEANG
-612 IYTKLYSM
+612 IYTKLYNM

>member
-1 MRLSNSFLLI
+1 
-11 IDTSLMHD
+11 MHD
-19 LISILKRFIP
+19 LILILKRFIP
-29 PYKIRVIKSIIY
+29 PYKLRVTKSIIF

-50 LSIAMLI
+50 LSIAMLG
-57 PILGIIFSSQQE
+57 PILKIIFNNEQD
-69 VTEKIPFQLD
+69 VTELVPFEFNSESIGQ
-79 TATIKHLFNYYVTQI
+79 IFNYYITTI
-94 KIEYGPSA
+94 KYTYGPST
-102 TLILICSFAVLA
+102 TLILIGVVAIVT

-135 VVRDIRR
+135 VVSDIRR
-142 KIYLKILSL
+142 KIYAKILSL

-183 DMFFQSPI
+183 DMLFQSPI
-191 LIIVYIAMMLI
+191 LIIVYLTSMLF

-212 ILLPIMGTLIGRVG
+212 ILLPIMGLLIGRVG
-226 KNLKRHS
+226 KNLKRRS

-258 AFNAEKK
+258 AFNAEPK
-265 MDTRFSE
+265 MTEKFST
-272 ENEEYR
+272 ENESYR
-278 QIQNRLMRRRSLAH
+278 KIQNRLMRRRSLAH

-302 IVIILWFGGSL
+302 VVIILWFGGTLILNNTGNLS
-313 VLGQNAS
+313 GPS
-320 LTPEVFISYIALF
+320 FIIYIGLF
-333 YCIINPA
+333 YSIINPA

-349 IQKGMAAMDRIDV
+349 VQKGLAAMERIDV
-362 ILNAESSIQEP
+362 ILAAESSIQEP
-373 VHPQKLT
+373 ENPRKLE
-380 QFNNQIEYKDVEFS
+380 QFQQAVEYKDVNFS
-394 YNESKKVL
+394 YNESKQVL
-402 KRINLTIPKGKTIA
+402 KNINLVIPKGKTVA

-435 YDVQKGQITID
+435 YDVNSGKICID
-446 GIDIRELSFFNL
+446 GIDIRELSFYNL

-475 IYNNIAFGVESATP
+475 IYNNIAFGIENATLEQVEQ
-489 EDVENAA
+489 AA
-496 RIANAHEFIMQTEKG
+496 RIANAHEFILQTEHG
-511 YQTTIGDRG
+511 YQTIIGDRG

-606 LLAQKG
+606 LLSLNG

-620 QNF
+620 QSF

>member
-69 VTEKIPFQLD
+69 VTEKIPFKLD

-102 TLILICSFAVLA
+102 TLILIGSFAVLA

-191 LIIVYIAMMLI
+191 LIIVYLAMMLI

>member
-1 MRLSNSFLLI
+1 MK
-11 IDTSLMHD
+11 D
-19 LISILKRFIP
+19 LISILRRFIP
-29 PYKIRVIKSIIY
+29 PYKSRVAKSVLF

-57 PILGIIFSSQQE
+57 PILRIIFDNQHD
-69 VTEKIPFQLD
+69 VTELVPFALD
-79 TATIKHLFNYYVTQI
+79 TKSIAQIFNYYVTEI
-94 KIEYGPSA
+94 KNSFGQA
-102 TLILICSFAVLA
+102 NTLVFVGILAIIS
-114 TALKTG
+114 TAFKTG
-120 FAYLGA
+120 FAYLA
-126 YELIYIRNG
+126 SYELIYIRNG

-157 EERKGDIIARM
+157 EERKGDIISRM

-183 DMFFQSPI
+183 DMLFQSPI
-191 LIIVYIAMMLI
+191 LIIVYLTTMLI

-212 ILLPIMGTLIGRVG
+212 VLLPLMGLLIGKVG
-226 KNLKRHS
+226 KNLKRRS

-265 MDTRFSE
+265 MDGKFSG
-272 ENEEYR
+272 ENEAYGR
-278 QIQNRLMRRRSLAH
+278 IQNRLMRRRSLAH

-302 IVIILWFGGSL
+302 IVIVLWFGGKL
-313 VLGQNAS
+313 VLNHQSNLSAEG
-320 LTPEVFISYIALF
+320 FIAYIALF
-333 YCIINPA
+333 YSIINPA

-349 IQKGMAAMDRIDV
+349 VQKGLAAMDRIDV
-362 ILNAESSIQEP
+362 ILSAESTIREVEKP
-373 VHPQKLT
+373 VRIDT
-380 QFNNQIEYKDVEFS
+380 FREAIEYRNVGFS
-394 YNESKKVL
+394 YNESKQVL
-402 KRINLTIPKGKTIA
+402 KDINLTIPKGKMIA

-435 YDVQKGQITID
+435 YDVRQGEICVD
-446 GIDIRELSFFNL
+446 GTDIRNFALYDL
-458 REFMGN
+458 RELMGN

-475 IYNNIAFGVESATP
+475 IYNNIAFGVENTTQEA
-489 EDVENAA
+489 VENAA
-496 RIANAHEFIMQTEKG
+496 KIANAHEFILQTEHG
-511 YQTTIGDRG
+511 YQTVIGDRG
-520 GKLSG
+520 SKLSG

-560 VQEALDNLMKNRTS
+560 VQEALDNLMRNRTS
-574 IVIAHRLSTIKN
+574 IVVAHRLSTIRN
-586 ADLICVF
+586 ADMICVF
-593 HEGEIV
+593 HEGKIV
-599 ERGTHEE
+599 EKGNHEE
-606 LLAQKG
+606 LLKLNG

>member
-1 MRLSNSFLLI
+1 
-11 IDTSLMHD
+11 MHD
-19 LISILKRFIP
+19 LLSILKRFIP
-29 PYKIRVIKSIIY
+29 PYKIRVIKSILY

-57 PILGIIFSSQQE
+57 PILGIIFSSQQD
-69 VTEKIPFQLD
+69 VTEKVPFALD
-79 TATIKHLFNYYVTQI
+79 TATLKHLFNYYVTQI
-94 KIEYGPSA
+94 KLEYGPSV
-102 TLILICSFAVLA
+102 TLIFIGAIAIVA

-191 LIIVYIAMMLI
+191 LILVYLAMMLI
-202 MSWQLTLFVF
+202 MSWEMTLFVF
-212 ILLPIMGTLIGRVG
+212 ILLPIMGALIGKVG

-245 LMEETLSGLRIIK
+245 LMEETLSGLRVIK
-258 AFNAEKK
+258 AFNAESK
-265 MDTRFSE
+265 MEHRFAE
-272 ENEEYR
+272 ENESYR
-278 QIQNRLMRRRSLAH
+278 RIQNRLMRRRSLAH

-313 VLGQNAS
+313 VLGENAS

-349 IQKGMAAMDRIDV
+349 IQKGLAAMDRIDV
-362 ILNAESSIQEP
+362 ILAAESSIQEP
-373 VHPQKLT
+373 EQPERLQ
-380 QFNNQIEYKDVEFS
+380 QFTGNIEYRHVNFS
-394 YNESKKVL
+394 YNSSKQVL
-402 KRINLTIPKGKTIA
+402 KDICLTIPKGKTVA

-435 YDVQKGQITID
+435 YDVTRGAILID
-446 GIDIRELSFFNL
+446 GIDIRRLSFYNL
-458 REFMGN
+458 RELMGN

-489 EDVENAA
+489 EQVEQAA
-496 RIANAHEFIMQTEKG
+496 RIANAHDFIMQTEKG
-511 YQTTIGDRG
+511 YQTVIGDRG

-560 VQEALDNLMKNRTS
+560 VQQALDNLMKNRTS

-593 HEGEIV
+593 HDGQIV

-606 LLAQKG
+606 LLEANG
-612 IYTKLYSM
+612 IYTKLYNM